1 MKGNDA
7 VGTNVPSPFPS
18 NIVTVLSL
26 EFATAK
32 SNFPSP
38 LKSPTAIDLGT
49 APAAMGEPLALAKAT
64 VVVGGVTGK
73 NTTFE
78 VRVEPGLATE
88 IEAVPR
94 EAIFAAGTVTVSF
107 SPLTKVVAS
116 AAPFQL
122 TVAPEVKPVPL
133 TVRVNPGPAG
143 ATLVGTTGWL
153 MKGTGF
159 APVPAKLTVCGLS
172 RTLSAIVR
180 AALLLPSAA
189 GVKVTWMAQL
199 APTPSVDP
207 QVCAWVKSPLFS
219 PVMAMLVRVSGT
231 LPVLVKVTVCAELL
245 LPGIWSGKVSD
256 EGDNSTP
263 TPIPVPLK
271 VTVCGLWGAMSVK
284 LNEALRLP
292 VADGVNVTLTEHV
305 PLGITVAPVQVSALL
320 AKSLEFVPLIPTV
333 KMVRLAVPVLVTVT
347 LCAALLV

>member
-1 MKGNDA
+1 
-7 VGTNVPSPFPS
+7 
-18 NIVTVLSL
+18 
-26 EFATAK
+26 
-32 SNFPSP
+32 
-38 LKSPTAIDLGT
+38 
-49 APAAMGEPLALAKAT
+49 MGDPLALAKET

-94 EAIFAAGTVTVSF
+94 EAMFAAGTAAESF
-107 SPLTKVVAS
+107 SLPTKVVAS

-122 TVAPEVKPVPL
+122 TVAPEAKPVPW
-133 TVRVNPGPAG
+133 TVRVNPGPPG
-143 ATLVGTTGWL
+143 ATLVGTRDWL
-153 MKGTGF
+153 MKGRGF

-172 RTLSAIVR
+172 STLSAIVR
-180 AALLLPSAA
+180 VALPLPSAA
-189 GVKVTWMAQL
+189 GVKVTWMAHS

-207 QVCAWVKSPLFS
+207 QVLVWAKSPRLL
-219 PVMAMLVRVSGT
+219 PVMAMLVRVSAT
-231 LPVLVKVTVCAELL
+231 LPVLVKVTVCAGLL
-245 LPGIWSGKVSD
+245 LPGAWSGKVSE

-271 VTVCGLWGAMSVK
+271 VSVWGLWGAMSVK

-292 VADGVNVTLTEHV
+292 IANGVNVTLTEHV

-333 KMVRLAVPVLVTVT
+333 KMLRLAVPVLVTVT
-347 LCAALLV
+347 LCAALLA